1 MDNFVDEIKE
11 IALQLKKINEMAYL
25 QYKPIVSDL
34 CSRIA
39 LLNEVEHTLDA
50 MLDFCADDTFLEL
63 FKELCRHY
71 YGIYPEMITDQINAY
86 REVWDTE

>member
-11 IALQLKKINEMAYL
+11 IALQLKKINEMAYF
-25 QYKPIVSDL
+25 QYKPIVSGL

-39 LLNEVEHTLDA
+39 PLNVEHTLDD
-50 MLDFCADDTFLEL
+50 MLDFCADDTVLEL

-71 YGIYPEMITDQINAY
+71 YSIYPEMIAD
-86 REVWDTE
+86 

>member
-11 IALQLKKINEMAYL
+11 IALQLKTINEMAYL
-25 QYKPIVSDL
+25 QYKPIVCDL

-39 LLNEVEHTLDA
+39 PLNEVEHTLEA
-50 MLDFCADDTFLEL
+50 MLDFCADDTVLEL

-71 YGIYPEMITDQINAY
+71 YGIYPEMIADQINVY

>member
-11 IALQLKKINEMAYL
+11 IALQLKKIDEIAYL
-25 QYKPIVSDL
+25 QYKPIVCDL

-39 LLNEVEHTLDA
+39 SSNEVEHTLDA
-50 MLDFCADDTFLEL
+50 MLDFCADDTFLKL

-71 YGIYPEMITDQINAY
+71 YGIYPKLIADQINVY